1 MSRMHFGELLGLEHV
16 ETGNGRAVVE
26 VAVSQELLNRYGTV
40 HGGVLMTLMDVA
52 GLWAG
57 CESGAAPRAS
67 TVSLTCNFLASAAPQ
82 PGERLRAVAEVA
94 KRGRSLY
101 FSTVSVSSTDG
112 HVLCMGQSV
121 YRTP

>member
-1 MSRMHFGELLGLEHV
+1 MHFGDVLGLEHV

-26 VAVSQELLNRYGTV
+26 VAVTSELFNRHGTV
-40 HGGVLMTLMDVA
+40 HGGVLMTIMDVA

-67 TVSLTCNFLASAAPQ
+67 TISLTCNFLASAALA
-82 PGERLRAVAEVA
+82 PGERLRAVAEVV

-101 FSTVSVSSTDG
+101 FSTITVSSAAG
-112 HVLCMGQSV
+112 HVLCVGQSV

>member
-1 MSRMHFGELLGLEHV
+1 MHFGELLGLEHV
-16 ETGNGRAVVE
+16 EAGNGRAVVE

-57 CESGAAPRAS
+57 CESGAAPRTS
-67 TVSLTCNFLASAAPQ
+67 TVSLACNFMASAAPQ

-101 FSTVSVSSTDG
+101 FSTVSVSSADG
-112 HVLCMGQSV
+112 NVLCMGQSV